1 VIVVLA
7 VAALTLAGAS
17 GGATHQGGTPL
28 HAHGSLVAAFTHPE
42 STEACQN
49 DPDFGLRCYS
59 PFQIA
64 HAYGLD
70 QLTAAGID
78 GTGTTIAIVIP
89 FGSPTIAADLH
100 TFDQTFGVTGATGV
114 TPYPPI
120 AHDPQL
126 TIQQLGTVPPNV
138 DPGILDIWASE
149 TTLDVEWAH
158 VFAPGA
164 NILLVQTNADE
175 FEGPD
180 GFPEIEN
187 AEKYAVDHGADIIV
201 QTFGATEQTF
211 PSSKT
216 IMQLRDGLNA
226 AAQKNVT
233 VVNASGDSGTTN
245 FDLNGNFFPMQVNG
259 WPSSD
264 PLVTS
269 VGGTELSLDDN
280 GVRTHPDVVWNDT
293 DILGGPAASGG
304 GLSTVFNRPH
314 YQDSVKSTVGN
325 ARGTPDISMSS
336 GVDGGVW
343 VADSFGGELSYD
355 IAGGTSAGTPMFG
368 GVVALADQVAGQ
380 DLGQINDA
388 LYSMPYGGGLV
399 DVTEGNNDPGI
410 PGAPGF
416 DAVAGY
422 DLASGLGTVDPLR
435 FVPSLAA
442 SAHGPGKP
450 PDCSSALSF
459 AAFTGDLHVRKGMTC
474 SLTDSAVDGNIKL
487 DDGATLTLNGVTVGG
502 NVNVGKKSTCTATG
516 SANFVQGKVT
526 GGQCA
531 GL

>member
-1 VIVVLA
+1 VIVALA
-7 VAALTLAGAS
+7 VAALTLAGVS
-17 GGATHQGGTPL
+17 GGATHQGGGVPL
-28 HAHGSLVAAFTHPE
+28 HAHGALVAAFGQPE
-42 STEACQN
+42 STDSCTS
-49 DPDFGLRCYS
+49 DLGLRCYS

-70 QLTAAGID
+70 QLANAGID

-100 TFDQTFGVTGATGV
+100 SFDQTFGVTGAPGV

-120 AHDPQL
+120 ATDPHL
-126 TIQQLGTVPPNV
+126 TIQQLGTVPPDV
-138 DPGILDIWASE
+138 DPDVLNLWASE

-180 GFPEIEN
+180 GFPQIED
-187 AEKYAVDHGADIIV
+187 AEKYAVDHGADVIV

-211 PSSKT
+211 PSSKS

-226 AAQKNVT
+226 AAHKNVT
-233 VVNASGDSGTTN
+233 VVNASGDTGTTN
-245 FDLNGNFFPMQVNG
+245 YDLNGDLYTMQVNG
-259 WPSSD
+259 WPSTD

-269 VGGTELSLDDN
+269 VGGTELSLGPDGN
-280 GVRTHPDVVWNDT
+280 RTSPDVVWNDSVLL
-293 DILGGPAASGG
+293 DFPWASGG
-304 GLSTVFNRPH
+304 GLSTVFNRPN
-314 YQDSVKSTVGN
+314 YQGSVKDVVGN
-325 ARGTPDISMSS
+325 SRGTPDISMSS
-336 GVDGGVW
+336 GIDGAVW
-343 VADSFGGELSYD
+343 VADSFDGGLSYD

-368 GVVALADQVAGQ
+368 GLVALADQVAGQ
-380 DLGQINDA
+380 PLGTINDA

-399 DVTEGNNDPGI
+399 DVTSGDNDPHFG
-410 PGAPGF
+410 GVPGF
-416 DAVAGY
+416 SAATGY

-435 FVPSLAA
+435 FVPALAS
-442 SAHGPGKP
+442 SAGGPGKP
-450 PDCSSALSF
+450 GDCSTALTF
-459 AAFTGDLHVRKGMTC
+459 AAFTGDVHVRTGMTC

-487 DDGATLTLNGVTVGG
+487 DDGATLVLNGVTVGG
-502 NVNVGKKSTCTATG
+502 NVNTGKKSTCTATG
-516 SANFVQGKVT
+516 GANIVGGKVT